1 MPLSD
6 FPPELLL
13 KIAIRLDAVE
23 TNALACTNRGL
34 HNLLNEGLYCR
45 DVTQHPSKSL
55 IWAAENGVEGTI
67 QWAIDAAQKFN
78 LISESFH
85 IALQVAARR
94 GHVPIVE
101 LLLKVHGIDP
111 NFQGG
116 FQGSSLE
123 ASPLQLA
130 VEELR
135 LDMANIN
142 LDVSDVGGRHRRDFT
157 PLMYACWQGHISIV
171 QQLLARNDVDF
182 NARGHHRGTPLIL
195 ACRRGHLEII
205 NLLLA
210 KDSININLADRA
222 MECALEVAV
231 SRGDIDAIKLLLD
244 HPDADHLSVHGPW
257 TDSESDWWFEVRDQD
272 EVKYAFYRNIRL
284 PHR

>member
-13 KIAIRLDAVE
+13 KIAIGLDAVE

-111 NFQGG
+111 NFQG
-116 FQGSSLE
+116 
-123 ASPLQLA
+123 
-130 VEELR
+130 
-135 LDMANIN
+135 
-142 LDVSDVGGRHRRDFT
+142 RHRRDFT

-171 QQLLARNDVDF
+171 QQLLARNDVDL
-182 NARGHHRGTPLIL
+182 NVRGHHRGTPLIL

-210 KDSININLADRA
+210 KDSININLVDRA
-222 MECALEVAV
+222 MECALGVAA
-231 SRGDIDAIKLLLD
+231 SQGDVDAIKLLLD
-244 HPDADHLSVHGPW
+244 HPDADHLSMHGPW
-257 TDSESDWWFEVRDQD
+257 TDSESTDWWFQVRDQD
-272 EVKYAFYRNIRL
+272 GVRYAFYRKPYL
-284 PHR
+284 S